1 VTTLSSPNGRSTGLA
16 RQFALALAL
25 ASGTAILAV
34 PGFTDAAHAQRTK
47 KDDKKKEASK
57 STYSK
62 EFIASYQ
69 PLDEALKAPD
79 ANFAELKPR
88 MLAMV
93 PLAVSP
99 EEQQALGG
107 MLFNAA
113 ILGKD
118 LPMQMQGVEMMLN
131 SGNIQPAD
139 QGRFNLVAFQI
150 ASNLNQY
157 EKARTYLQR
166 AIDLN
171 YTSENVSMADLQM
184 NLVET
189 YFSEDR
195 YAEGLAFLSAAI
207 AQRKEQALPVDERWY
222 KRGVAIAYTNEV
234 VPQVY
239 DFVSDWVGDY
249 PTAENWRDGVN
260 LTRNLN
266 DFDPQVLLDLLR
278 LGRKVGTLTEKND
291 YIYYIEA
298 ADPRRLP
305 LEVKELIDSAYSS
318 GIIPK
323 GSDTFVDE
331 QYRIASGRIAADR
344 ADLPALERDAGA
356 ASAQMRTVL
365 AAGDAFL
372 NYGEYA
378 KAVRFYEKSLSLP
391 GVDRNLA
398 LTRLGIAQI
407 AMGDAAAASQNL
419 AKVEGVRIPVARLWG
434 SYAAQLLKDSAA
446 PQDVAPKAVWQ
457 QRPRPR
463 SADHS
468 GNTP

>member
-1 VTTLSSPNGRSTGLA
+1 LEDAVTTLFSPHRRSLGFA

-25 ASGTAILAV
+25 ASGTALLAV
-34 PGFTDAAHAQRTK
+34 PGFTDAAHAQKKK
-47 KDDKKKEASK
+47 KDDKKEEAK
-57 STYSK
+57 AAYSK
-62 EFIASYQ
+62 EFVAAYQ
-69 PLDEALKAPD
+69 PIDAAIKAEGADFAALKPQI
-79 ANFAELKPR
+79 
-88 MLAMV
+88 LAMV
-93 PLAVSP
+93 PLAVSSD
-99 EEQQALGG
+99 EKQALGG
-107 MLFNAA
+107 MIFNAA

-118 LPMQMQGVEMMLN
+118 LPMQLQGVEMMLD
-131 SGNIQPAD
+131 SDNIQPAE

-150 ASNLNQY
+150 ASNLNQH
-157 EKARTYLQR
+157 EKARAYLQR

-171 YTSENVSMADLQM
+171 YTSANVSMADLQM
-184 NLVET
+184 NMAET
-189 YFSEDR
+189 YFSDDL
-195 YAEGLAFLSAAI
+195 YSEGLAYLSSAI

-222 KRGVAIAYTNEV
+222 KRGVAIAYTNEI

-249 PTAENWRDGVN
+249 PTPENWRDGVN

-278 LGRKVGTLTEKND
+278 LGKKVGTLTEKSD

-298 ADPRRLP
+298 ADSRRLP

-323 GSDTFVDE
+323 GSDSFVDE

-446 PQDVAPKAVWQ
+446 PQDVATEGSLATE
-457 QRPRPR
+457 
-463 SADHS
+463 
-468 GNTP
+468 TPATVS

>member
-1 VTTLSSPNGRSTGLA
+1 MTNLPSPHRRSAGLA

-25 ASGTAILAV
+25 ASGTALLAV
-34 PGFTDAAHAQRTK
+34 PGFTDAAHAQRAKKAEKEKKAATK
-47 KDDKKKEASK
+47 SP
-57 STYSK
+57 YSK
-62 EFIASYQ
+62 EFVASYQ
-69 PLDEALKAPD
+69 PLDEALKLPE
-79 ANFAELKPR
+79 ANFAALKPQ
-88 MLAMV
+88 MLAMI
-93 PLAVSP
+93 PLAISP
-99 EEQQALGG
+99 EEQQALGA
-107 MLFNAA
+107 MIFNAA

-118 LPMQMQGVEMMLN
+118 LPMQLQGVEMMLA
-131 SGNIQPAD
+131 SGNVQPVE

-150 ASNLNQY
+150 ASNLGDH
-157 EKARTYLQR
+157 EKARSYLQR

-171 YTSENVSMADLQM
+171 YTSANVTMADLQM
-184 NLVET
+184 NMAET
-189 YFSEDR
+189 YLSEDR
-195 YAEGLAFLSAAI
+195 HAEGLSYLSSAI
-207 AQRKEQALPVDERWY
+207 AQRKQQAMPVDERWY
-222 KRGVAIAYTNEV
+222 KRGVAIAYTNEI

-239 DFVSDWVGDY
+239 DFVSDWVGEY

-331 QYRIASGRIAADR
+331 QYRIATGRIAADR
-344 ADLPALERDAGA
+344 ADLPALERDAGS

-372 NYGEYA
+372 NYGENA
-378 KAVRFYEKSLSLP
+378 KAARFYEKSLSFA

-407 AMGDAAAASQNL
+407 AMGDAAAASESL

-434 SYAAQLLKDSAA
+434 SYAAQLLKDSAPA
-446 PQDVAPKAVWQ
+446 ANAATDDSVAAESPATA
-457 QRPRPR
+457 
-463 SADHS
+463 S
-468 GNTP
+468 

>member
-1 VTTLSSPNGRSTGLA
+1 MEDAVTTLSSPNGRSTGLA

-25 ASGTAILAV
+25 ASGTALLAV
-34 PGFTDAAHAQRTK
+34 PGFTDAAHAQRAK
-47 KDDKKKEASK
+47 KADKKKEAPK
-57 STYSK
+57 AAYSK
-62 EFIASYQ
+62 EFVASYQ

-79 ANFAELKPR
+79 ANFDELKPR
-88 MLAMV
+88 MLAMT

-107 MLFNAA
+107 MIFNAA

-118 LPMQMQGVEMMLN
+118 LPMQLQGVEMMLA
-131 SGNIQPAD
+131 SGNIQPEE

-150 ASNLNQY
+150 ASNLNQH

-171 YTSENVSMADLQM
+171 YTSANVSMADLQM
-184 NLVET
+184 NMAET

-195 YAEGLAFLSAAI
+195 HTEGLAYLSSAI

-356 ASAQMRTVL
+356 
-365 AAGDAFL
+365 
-372 NYGEYA
+372 
-378 KAVRFYEKSLSLP
+378 
-391 GVDRNLA
+391 
-398 LTRLGIAQI
+398 
-407 AMGDAAAASQNL
+407 
-419 AKVEGVRIPVARLWG
+419 
-434 SYAAQLLKDSAA
+434 
-446 PQDVAPKAVWQ
+446 
-457 QRPRPR
+457 
-463 SADHS
+463 
-468 GNTP
+468 

>member
-25 ASGTAILAV
+25 ASGTALLAV
-34 PGFTDAAHAQRTK
+34 PGFTDAAHAQQAK
-47 KDDKKKEASK
+47 KAEKKKEAPK
-57 STYSK
+57 SAYSK
-62 EFIASYQ
+62 EFVASYK
-69 PLDEALKAPD
+69 PLDDALKAPD
-79 ANFAELKPR
+79 ANFDGLKPQ
-88 MLAMV
+88 MLAMI

-99 EEQQALGG
+99 DEKQALGG
-107 MLFNAA
+107 MIFNAA

-118 LPMQMQGVEMMLN
+118 LPMQLQGVEMMLA
-131 SGNIQPAD
+131 SDNIQPAE

-150 ASNLNQY
+150 ASNLNQHQ
-157 EKARTYLQR
+157 KARTYLQR

-171 YTSENVSMADLQM
+171 YTSTNVSMADLQM
-184 NLVET
+184 NMAET

-195 YAEGLAFLSAAI
+195 HTEGLAYLSSAI

-331 QYRIASGRIAADR
+331 QYRIATGRIAADR

-372 NYGEYA
+372 NYGENA
-378 KAVRFYEKSLSLP
+378 KAVRFYEKSLTFP

-434 SYAAQLLKDSAA
+434 SYAAQLMKGSDTPDNVSTEAS
-446 PQDVAPKAVWQ
+446 VATESPVT
-457 QRPRPR
+457 
-463 SADHS
+463 
-468 GNTP
+468 GG

>member
-1 VTTLSSPNGRSTGLA
+1 MTTLSSPNGRSTGLA

-34 PGFTDAAHAQRTK
+34 PGFTDAAHAQRAK
-47 KDDKKKEASK
+47 KAEKKKEASK

-298 ADPRRLP
+298 ADSRRLP

-323 GSDTFVDE
+323 GSDSFVDE

-344 ADLPALERDAGA
+344 ADLPALERDADA

-365 AAGDAFL
+365 ATGDAFL

-434 SYAAQLLKDSAA
+434 AYAAQLLKDSAA
-446 PQDVAPKAVWQ
+446 PQDVATEGSVATE
-457 QRPRPR
+457 
-463 SADHS
+463 
-468 GNTP
+468 TPATVS

>member
-1 VTTLSSPNGRSTGLA
+1 MTTLSSPNGRSTGLA

-25 ASGTAILAV
+25 ASGTAVLAV
-34 PGFTDAAHAQRTK
+34 PGFAEAAHAQRTK
-47 KDDKKKEASK
+47 KDDKKKGAPK
-57 STYSK
+57 SAYSK

-79 ANFAELKPR
+79 ANFDELKPR
-88 MLAMV
+88 MLAIV

-113 ILGKD
+113 ILGND
-118 LPMQMQGVEMMLN
+118 LPMQMQGIELMLN
-131 SGNIQPAD
+131 SGNIQPAE

-150 ASNLNQY
+150 ASNLKQH

-222 KRGVAIAYTNEV
+222 KRGVAIAYTNAV

-266 DFDPQVLLDLLR
+266 DFEPQALLDLLR

-291 YIYYIEA
+291 FIYYIEA
-298 ADPRRLP
+298 ADSRRLP

-446 PQDVAPKAVWQ
+446 PQGVATEGSVATE
-457 QRPRPR
+457 
-463 SADHS
+463 
-468 GNTP
+468 TPATVS

>member
-1 VTTLSSPNGRSTGLA
+1 MTNLPSPHRRSPGLA
-16 RQFALALAL
+16 RQFALTLAL
-25 ASGTAILAV
+25 ASGTALLAV
-34 PGFTDAAHAQRTK
+34 PGFTDAAHAQRAK
-47 KDDKKKEASK
+47 KAEKEKKSAVK
-57 STYSK
+57 SPYSK
-62 EFIASYQ
+62 EFVTSYQ

-79 ANFAELKPR
+79 ANFAELRPQ
-88 MLAMV
+88 MLAMI
-93 PLAVSP
+93 PLAISP

-107 MLFNAA
+107 MIFNAA

-118 LPMQMQGVEMMLN
+118 LPMQLQGVEMMLA
-131 SGNIQPAD
+131 SGNVQPLE

-150 ASNLNQY
+150 ASNLGDH
-157 EKARTYLQR
+157 EKARSYLQR

-171 YTSENVSMADLQM
+171 YTSANVTVADLQM
-184 NLVET
+184 NMAET
-189 YFSEDR
+189 YFSEDLHV
-195 YAEGLAFLSAAI
+195 EGLSYLSSAI
-207 AQRKEQALPVDERWY
+207 AARKQQALPVDERWY
-222 KRGVAIAYTNEV
+222 KRGVAIAYTNEI

-239 DFVSDWVGDY
+239 DFVSDWVGEY

-331 QYRIASGRIAADR
+331 QYRIAAGRIAADR
-344 ADLPALERDAGA
+344 ADLPALERDAGS

-372 NYGEYA
+372 NYGENA
-378 KAVRFYEKSLSLP
+378 KAARFYEKSLSFA

-407 AMGDAAAASQNL
+407 AMGDAAAASESL

-434 SYAAQLLKDSAA
+434 SYAAQLLKDAA
-446 PQDVAPKAVWQ
+446 PPANAA
-457 QRPRPR
+457 
-463 SADHS
+463 ADES
-468 GNTP
+468 GAAESPVTAG

>member
-1 VTTLSSPNGRSTGLA
+1 MTTLSSPNGRSTGLA

-25 ASGTAILAV
+25 ASGTALLAV
-34 PGFTDAAHAQRTK
+34 PGFTDAAYAQRAK
-47 KDDKKKEASK
+47 KADKKNEAPK
-57 STYSK
+57 SAYSK
-62 EFIASYQ
+62 EFVASYQ

-79 ANFAELKPR
+79 ANFDELKPQ

-99 EEQQALGG
+99 EEQLALGG
-107 MLFNAA
+107 MILNGA

-118 LPMQMQGVEMMLN
+118 LPMQMQGVEMMLT
-131 SGNIQPAD
+131 SGNIQPAE
-139 QGRFNLVAFQI
+139 QGRFNLAAFQI
-150 ASNLNQY
+150 ASNLNQH
-157 EKARTYLQR
+157 EKARSYLQR

-171 YTSENVSMADLQM
+171 YTSENVSVADLQM
-184 NLVET
+184 NLAET

-195 YAEGLAFLSAAI
+195 YAEGLAYLSSAI
-207 AQRKEQALPVDERWY
+207 AQRKEKALPVDERWY

-239 DFVSDWVGDY
+239 DFVSEWVGDY

-298 ADPRRLP
+298 ADSRRLP
-305 LEVKELIDSAYSS
+305 LEVKELIDTAYSS

-344 ADLPALERDAGA
+344 ADLPALERDASA

-398 LTRLGIAQI
+398 LTRLSIAQI

-446 PQDVAPKAVWQ
+446 PQDVATEGSVATETTATV
-457 QRPRPR
+457 
-463 SADHS
+463 
-468 GNTP
+468 N

>member
-1 VTTLSSPNGRSTGLA
+1 MEDAVTTLSSPNGRSTGLA
-16 RQFALALAL
+16 RQFALAIAL
-25 ASGTAILAV
+25 ASGTALLAV
-34 PGFTDAAHAQRTK
+34 PGFTDAAHAQRAK
-47 KDDKKKEASK
+47 KADKKKEAPK
-57 STYSK
+57 AAYSK
-62 EFIASYQ
+62 EFVASYQ

-79 ANFAELKPR
+79 ANFDELKPR
-88 MLAMV
+88 MLAMT

-107 MLFNAA
+107 MIFNAA

-118 LPMQMQGVEMMLN
+118 LPMQLQGVEMMLA
-131 SGNIQPAD
+131 SGNIQPEE

-150 ASNLNQY
+150 ASNLNQH

-171 YTSENVSMADLQM
+171 YTSANVSMADLQM
-184 NLVET
+184 NMAET

-195 YAEGLAFLSAAI
+195 HSEGLAYLSSAI

-266 DFDPQVLLDLLR
+266 DFDPQALLDLLR

-434 SYAAQLLKDSAA
+434 AYAAQLLKDSAA
-446 PQDVAPKAVWQ
+446 PQDVATEGSVATE
-457 QRPRPR
+457 
-463 SADHS
+463 
-468 GNTP
+468 TPATVS